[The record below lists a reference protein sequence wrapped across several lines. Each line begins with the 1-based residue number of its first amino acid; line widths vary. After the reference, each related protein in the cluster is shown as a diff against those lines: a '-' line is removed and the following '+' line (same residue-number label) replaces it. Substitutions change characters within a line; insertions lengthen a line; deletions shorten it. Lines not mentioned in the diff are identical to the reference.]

1 MKQEL
6 ECDSLPT
13 NVTPEFDK
21 QRIIYEETEDLAQ
34 RIEELEKLLSL
45 APRHKGAERMVG
57 DYRKKLATLKAQLEK
72 KREQDRAR
80 RGGGGAEEGVIR
92 KEGAGQICLIGVTN
106 SGKSSVINSVTNAQ
120 LDVGSYP
127 FTTPIPTPAMLTLQD
142 INIQLVE
149 IPGLFKGSHETGIGR
164 QALAVA
170 RNTDCIALVIDLSQD
185 IDTQMQ
191 TILGELD
198 AARIRLNKEKS
209 AVRIERVGLG
219 GHMIYGAHNF
229 EGDIEEVKEYLK
241 ARRIT
246 NIIVRFQKSAT
257 FEQLVDAMDS
267 SVAYVRAMIVAT
279 KGDAEGSQGRFK
291 ELEKIYSNRFDIIPI
306 SVERKENL
314 DGMSWAFYHHLDIL
328 RVYTKIPGKKREKKP
343 IVLPEGSVVE
353 DAARKVHKE
362 LFVERFRS
370 AVILRDNDKIKRRT
384 VGLNYPLQDGDI
396 LQLASR

>member
-1 MKQEL
+1 MKSAL
-6 ECDSLPT
+6 ECDPLPT

-34 RIEELEKLLSL
+34 RIVELEKLLSL

-72 KREQDRAR
+72 KREQDRSR
-80 RGGGGAEEGVIR
+80 RTGGTEEGVIR
-92 KEGAGQICLIGVTN
+92 KEGAGQVCLIGVTN
-106 SGKSSVINSVTNAQ
+106 SGKSSIINAVTNADF
-120 LDVGSYP
+120 DVGDYP
-127 FTTPIPTPAMLTLQD
+127 FTTPVPIPAMLTLQD

-149 IPGLFKGSHETGIGR
+149 IPGVFVGSHEAGIGR

-170 RNTDCIALVIDLSQD
+170 RNTDCIALIIDLSQD
-185 IDTQMQ
+185 IDSQMNI
-191 TILGELD
+191 ILGELD

-209 AVRIERVGLG
+209 AIRIERVGLG
-219 GHMIYGAHNF
+219 GHMIYGAQNF

-241 ARRIT
+241 ARKIT
-246 NIIVRFQKSAT
+246 NIIVRFQKPAT
-257 FEQLVDAMDS
+257 FEQLIDAMDA

-279 KGDAEGSQGRFK
+279 KGDSQGSEAKFK
-291 ELEKIYSNRFDIIPI
+291 ELEEKYSNRFDIIPI
-306 SVERKENL
+306 SAEKRENL
-314 DGMSWAFYHHLDIL
+314 DGMSWAFYEHLDIL
-328 RVYTKIPGKKREKKP
+328 RVYTKIPGKKRENRP

-353 DAARKVHKE
+353 DAAMKIHKE

-370 AVILRDNDKIKRRT
+370 AVIIRENDKIKRRT
-384 VGLNYPLQDGDI
+384 VGLNYPLEDGDV